1 MPILCLAIILIL
13 TVSCSMRNLA
23 TPVATIT
30 GAGVGG
36 IAGPGGAALG
46 AGVGYASGKIY
57 ELTDENEEL
66 VDAIT
71 AGDVEGIVQ
80 SRMKEHASG
89 FQDFTTYI
97 KRILIGAAVVLGA
110 YLVIPIFVA
119 RKCSKTEALKN
130 QTRSPFRPK

>member
-1 MPILCLAIILIL
+1 
-13 TVSCSMRNLA
+13 MRNLV
-23 TPVATIT
+23 TPAATIT

-36 IAGPGGAALG
+36 VAGAGGAALG
-46 AGVGYASGKIY
+46 AGVGYATGKIY

-130 QTRSPFRPK
+130 QTRSPFQPK

>member
-1 MPILCLAIILIL
+1 MHLLCLVIILLL
-13 TVSCSMRNLA
+13 TVSCSMRNLV
-23 TPVATIT
+23 TPVATI
-30 GAGVGG
+30 GAAGVGG

-80 SRMKEHASG
+80 ARMKEQISG
-89 FQDFTTYI
+89 FEDFTTTI
-97 KRILIGAAVVLGA
+97 KRILIGAAVLLGV
-110 YLVIPIFVA
+110 YLLIPIFVA
-119 RKCSKTEALKN
+119 KQCSKTEALKN
-130 QTRSPFRPK
+130 QTRPPFIPK